1 MSKSDLESLFAE
13 QLTIAGIG
21 GWVREFKFHPI
32 RKWAWDF
39 SWNDRLIAFEIEGG
53 VFTGGR
59 HGRGS
64 GILKD
69 IEKSN
74 AAALLGW
81 RTLRATGTMVRNGTA
96 LRIVEAALSGVQ
108 VVE

>member
-1 MSKSDLESLFAE
+1 MGKSELELLFEE
-13 QLTIAGIG
+13 QSRHLNPT
-21 GWVREFKFHPI
+21 REFHFHPE
-32 RKWAWDF
+32 RRWRWDF
-39 SWNDRLIAFEIEGG
+39 CWPDRLLALEIEGG

-59 HGRGS
+59 HGRGA
-64 GILKD
+64 GIVKD

-96 LRIVEAALSGVQ
+96 LRLVEAALDGVQ
-108 VVE
+108 VIE